1 MLGGNRERER
11 ERERERFG
19 KLSDPGRANYNIHR
33 NTYIGDS
40 SLNARNDGRQGK
52 DTTTLY
58 CINSN
63 TYTSLRSQTSP
74 SRAEI
79 TDQVRYDG
87 KLIFHYPKEIGKYAY
102 LINKYADP
110 RTEYQ
115 YPTAKYEYPIT
126 EYKYRK
132 AQYQYPITKY
142 EYRNAKYHYPIT
154 KYAYRKVKYDSQ
166 KMLKRQPPAYIQCTF
181 EQNLTQYGNN
191 IPFCF
196 TILYPYTMNRN
207 CFAPT
212 LGSDLYFYDGW
223 QLIKNFV
230 DDNLD
235 DLVTIDDDWWE
246 DTVTTADQTWED
258 AYTAWKDKENRT
270 KLITANKNAA
280 RDALEPV
287 ASKTIDRL
295 RADAFMT
302 EARQRSINIFIEPHS
317 STPTP
322 TTTKYPVVFVEPS
335 IAKRIT
341 LSTSPNDEDTKVKPH
356 GVSHVEIA
364 WDDELDA
371 PPKKVSELSKADLF
385 TKHTFILNDF
395 DEDQRG
401 TAVYIAA
408 RYVMKAEQSGY
419 GPWSPIT
426 FAIIP

>member
-1 MLGGNRERER
+1 
-11 ERERERFG
+11 
-19 KLSDPGRANYNIHR
+19 
-33 NTYIGDS
+33 
-40 SLNARNDGRQGK
+40 
-52 DTTTLY
+52 
-58 CINSN
+58 
-63 TYTSLRSQTSP
+63 
-74 SRAEI
+74 
-79 TDQVRYDG
+79 
-87 KLIFHYPKEIGKYAY
+87 
-102 LINKYADP
+102 
-110 RTEYQ
+110 
-115 YPTAKYEYPIT
+115 
-126 EYKYRK
+126 
-132 AQYQYPITKY
+132 
-142 EYRNAKYHYPIT
+142 
-154 KYAYRKVKYDSQ
+154 
-166 KMLKRQPPAYIQCTF
+166 
-181 EQNLTQYGNN
+181 
-191 IPFCF
+191 
-196 TILYPYTMNRN
+196 MNRN

-223 QLIKNFV
+223 LLIKNFV

-246 DTVTTADQTWED
+246 DIVCVADQTWED

-302 EARQRSINIFIEPHS
+302 EPRQRSINIFIEPHS

-341 LSTSPNDEDTKVKPH
+341 LSTSPNDENTKVKPH

-364 WDDELDA
+364 WDDDLDA

-408 RYVMKAEQSGY
+408 RYVMKAEISGY

-426 FAIIP
+426 FAIVP